1 MFPQTADLRQ
11 ICVFLRGRILKYAV
25 EQDEFAVIVSADDG
39 DSTFDLIEIRRT
51 DREQDWLPLL
61 RHVFNKR
68 QVREVR
74 RGDLIDLHHF
84 RKIVCRIEIE
94 RCGAK
99 LDTCLRCKMTEF
111 TILIRTK
118 GVEFLEQ
125 LILRCSRL
133 LARIP
138 VGGRVF

>member
-1 MFPQTADLRQ
+1 MFPQAADLRQ

-25 EQDEFAVIVSADDG
+25 KQDEFAVIVSADDG
-39 DSTFDLIEIRRT
+39 DGAFDLIEIRRT

-68 QVREVR
+68 QVREIG

-99 LDTCLRCKMTEF
+99 LDTCLRRKMAEF
-111 TILIRTK
+111 TVFLRAE

-125 LILRCSRL
+125 LILRCGRL
-133 LARIP
+133 LARVP
-138 VGGRVF
+138 VRGRVF